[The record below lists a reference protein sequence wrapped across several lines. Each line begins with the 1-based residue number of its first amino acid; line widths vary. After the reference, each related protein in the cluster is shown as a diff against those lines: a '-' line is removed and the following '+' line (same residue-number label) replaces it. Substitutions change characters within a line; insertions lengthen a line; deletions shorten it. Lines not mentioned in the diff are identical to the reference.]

1 MSLPKELAAGA
12 TVQRTLNIRA
22 DGGPIDQEN
31 RTVELAFSSEEP
43 YERWWGIEI
52 LDHGKKSVDLKRL
65 KNGGPLLVDHDT
77 RDHVGVIES
86 VRIDDDR
93 VGRCV
98 VRFGRSARAEEVFR
112 DVVDGIRQSVSVG
125 YRINEAVL
133 EGEKD
138 GISTYR
144 IKNWQP
150 FEVSLVSVPADA
162 TVGVGRSADQ
172 AAAEPP
178 PPAVIEQPTQITQIT
193 EERKMDPN
201 IERAA
206 GAEAEQ
212 KRSKE
217 IIAIAGQYEKTVPEL
232 RELATQAIVSG
243 LTVEDFRAKA
253 MEAMARAPKP
263 TAEIGMEKGEVQ
275 RYSLLRAI
283 NYLANPSDARAQ
295 REAAFELECSRE
307 AEKRSGKP
315 AQGLIVPFDVLSRV
329 LTVGTPTAGG
339 NLVATDLLAGS
350 FIDVLRNAMVLDSL
364 GVTFLDG
371 LVGNIAIPRQSSGAT
386 GYWVSENSAP
396 TTSQPAV
403 DQVSMSPKTVGTY
416 TDISRK
422 LMLQSSLSVEQ
433 MVRNDLAQTLGRA
446 IQLAAIQG
454 GGSGEPVGILGTN
467 GIGDVAGGTA
477 GLAPNWS
484 HIVDLESKVS
494 IANADIGSLAYLTNA
509 KVRGALKKTPKVSG
523 QNGFIWEAGDAPLNG
538 YRAAVTNAV
547 PSNLVKGGSG
557 SVCSAII
564 FGNFADLVVGMWG
577 GLDLLADIYTGSAA
591 GTVRIRALQD
601 LDVAVRH
608 PESFAAMKDALA

>member
-22 DGGPIDQEN
+22 DGGTINEET

-178 PPAVIEQPTQITQIT
+178 PPAVIEHPTQITQIT
-193 EERKMDPN
+193 EERKMDVN
-201 IERAA
+201 QERAA

-386 GYWVSENSAP
+386 GYWVSENTAP
-396 TTSQPAV
+396 TGSQPAV

-494 IANADIGSLAYLTNA
+494 IANADMGSLAYLTNA
-509 KVRGALKKTPKVSG
+509 KVRGALKKTSKVSG

-601 LDVAVRH
+601 VDVAVRH
-608 PESFAAMKDALA
+608 AESFAAMKDALA

>member
-1 MSLPKELAAGA
+1 MSLPNELAAGA
-12 TVQRTLNIRA
+12 IAQRMLNIRA
-22 DGGPIDQEN
+22 DGGTIDEEK
-31 RTVELAFSSEEP
+31 RTIELAFSSEEP

-93 VGRCV
+93 VGRAI

-144 IKNWQP
+144 VKNWQP
-150 FEVSLVSVPADA
+150 YEVSLVSVPADA
-162 TVGVGRSADQ
+162 TVGVGRSAEE
-172 AAAEPP
+172 AAAATPP
-178 PPAVIEQPTQITQIT
+178 PVATEQPTQITQI
-193 EERKMDPN
+193 EERKMDVTQ
-201 IERAA
+201 ERAA

-232 RELATQAIVSG
+232 RELATQSIVSG
-243 LTVEDFRAKA
+243 LSVEEFRAKA
-253 MEAMARAPKP
+253 MEAMAKAPKP
-263 TAEIGMEKGEVQ
+263 TAELGMEKAEVQ
-275 RYSLLRAI
+275 RYSVLRAI
-283 NYLANPSDARAQ
+283 NALANPTDARAQ

-329 LTVGTPTAGG
+329 LTVGAPTAGG

-350 FIDVLRNAMVLDSL
+350 FIDVLRNAMVIDGL
-364 GVTFLDG
+364 GTQWLDG
-371 LVGNIAIPRQSSGAT
+371 LVGNIAIPRQTAGAT
-386 GYWVSENSAP
+386 AYWVSENGTP

-422 LMLQSSLSVEQ
+422 LMNQASLSVEA

-454 GGSGEPVGILGTN
+454 GGSNEPTGILGTV

-477 GLAPNWS
+477 GLAPAWS

-509 KVRGALKKTPKVSG
+509 KVRGALKKTSKVSG
-523 QNGFIWEAGDAPLNG
+523 QNGFIWEGGDAPLNG

-564 FGNFADLVVGMWG
+564 FGNFADLLIGMWG
-577 GLDLLADIYTGSAA
+577 GLDLLADPYTGSAA

-601 LDVAVRH
+601 VDVAVRH
-608 PESFAAMKDALA
+608 AESFAAMKDALA